1 MGKKAT
7 AQEKKS
13 TSPDTRGSLIDDIGR
28 DSVRLIFGIVLI
40 LLGTLVGL
48 AALGLAGTVGHYMYT
63 GLTYVFGVGYYILP
77 PLFIGFGVL
86 LFARRVPGS
95 RVDVIRACGG
105 TLFVATLLGI
115 VHIVVPNEGGIVGFG
130 VGYALVS
137 ALERAAA
144 LVVLTALLFIAL
156 VLLFDAKVWF
166 GVGRA
171 IARMFER
178 TRTHA
183 EDDDDEPT
191 VVVALPPE
199 NAPTVTVDER
209 TPELTEEEVPPAPR
223 AQPSDQPFEELVVS
237 GGTSGRANPALLDTY
252 TPPPLSILERD
263 RGKPVTGDTKAKQI
277 IIKRTLQ
284 NFGIRVEMD
293 EITVG
298 PTVTR
303 YALKPA
309 EGVRL
314 ERIEGL
320 QKNLELALAAPSL
333 RIEAPIPGKSLVGIE
348 VPNTDKTVVG
358 LGRLLEDPAFSDNP
372 KPLLVALGRDITGS
386 PHYADISKMPHA
398 LVAGATGAGKSV
410 TIHALITSLLYR
422 NGPQRLRLI
431 LVDPKRVELTL
442 YNGIPH
448 LLTPVITDARKTI
461 GALRWAAKEME
472 RRLELFGELKVRDI
486 ASYHSSILS
495 PALEKATKRKG
506 SEESELPESIPH
518 IVIVIDELADIMQA
532 YPRDLEGAI
541 VRLAQMARAS
551 GIHLILSTQ
560 RPSVNVITG
569 LIKANVPFRL
579 ALQVAS
585 QIDSRTIL
593 DQPGAEKLLGAG
605 DLLYLSSDMSK
616 PRRLQSPFI
625 TEAEVKKVVQYLT
638 KHNDAPLESPLELG
652 QSEAE
657 GTTKDTEGASIA
669 LDDLM
674 PSEGGDDEI
683 FEQARQL
690 VVMEQKAS
698 TSLLQRKLSI
708 GYGRAARVM
717 DLLEERGVI
726 GPQNGS
732 KAREVLI
739 PPPSGFAGGAGD

>member
-1 MGKKAT
+1 M
-7 AQEKKS
+7 E
-13 TSPDTRGSLIDDIGR
+13 DIGH
-28 DSVRLIFGIVLI
+28 DSVRLIAGIVLVLVSI
-40 LLGTLVGL
+40 LITL
-48 AALGLAGTVGHYMYT
+48 AALGLAGTAGAYLFR
-63 GLTYVFGVGYYILP
+63 GLDYLFGVGYYVLP
-77 PLFIGFGVL
+77 FVFFGLGVA

-95 RVDVIRACGG
+95 RVDAIRACGG
-105 TLFVATLLGI
+105 ALFVASLLGVVHLI
-115 VHIVVPNEGGIVGFG
+115 VSDEGGVIGFG
-130 VGYALVS
+130 IAYVLVA
-137 ALERAAA
+137 ALERTAS
-144 LVVLTALLFIAL
+144 LVVLISFLLIAL
-156 VLLFDAKVWF
+156 VLLVDAQVWYSTWH
-166 GVGRA
+166 A
-171 IARMFER
+171 LARLFIRPLRPTE
-178 TRTHA
+178 T
-183 EDDDDEPT
+183 DDEPA
-191 VVVALPPE
+191 VVVALPQDD
-199 NAPTVTVDER
+199 APTVT
-209 TPELTEEEVPPAPR
+209 TPELESQTEPENDQDEKNSR
-223 AQPSDQPFEELVVS
+223 GTGEQPFEDLIS
-237 GGTSGRANPALLDTY
+237 TSARGRKGEPLLPDTY
-252 TPPPLSILERD
+252 VPPPFSILERD
-263 RGKPVTGDTKAKQI
+263 RGKAVTGDTKAKSN

-348 VPNTDKTVVG
+348 VPNTDKSTVG
-358 LGRLLEDPAFSDNP
+358 LGRLLEDPAFMESQ

-486 ASYHSSILS
+486 ASYHASVLT
-495 PALEKATKRKG
+495 PALARAAKRN
-506 SEESELPESIPH
+506 EEMELPESISH

-532 YPRDLEGAI
+532 YPRDLEASI
-541 VRLAQMARAS
+541 VRLAQMARAA

-569 LIKANVPFRL
+569 LIKANVPFRV

-605 DLLYLSSDMSK
+605 DMLYLSADMSK

-625 TEAEVKKVVQYLT
+625 TEGEVKKVVQFLT
-638 KHNDAPLESPLELG
+638 KHNDTPLEAPLELG
-652 QSEAE
+652 QSDVDTAKAE
-657 GTTKDTEGASIA
+657 NNGGIA
-669 LDDLM
+669 LDDMM
-674 PSEGGDDEI
+674 PSEGNDDEI

-690 VVMEQKAS
+690 VVVEQKAS

-739 PPPSGFAGGAGD
+739 PPPSGFSGRSDQ